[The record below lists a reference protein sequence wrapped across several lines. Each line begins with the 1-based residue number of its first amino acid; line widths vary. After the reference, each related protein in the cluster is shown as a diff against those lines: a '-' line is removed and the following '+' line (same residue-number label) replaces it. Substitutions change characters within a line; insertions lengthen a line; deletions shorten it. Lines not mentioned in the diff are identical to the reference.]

1 LFGSMAGCALV
12 FGLLNWLGV
21 PPGTG
26 LVILAIL
33 VVSVVAATALLVVIA
48 GPKGRAF
55 GWPI

>member
-1 LFGSMAGCALV
+1 MAGCALV